1 MIVLAANSSPVLVGK
16 AIAAVTQKPAHTET
30 AYNDGFFRQMLL
42 SQTDQSSADSAATS
56 RVSAASIAS
65 ADITASTASIAA
77 ATSSTISSDETV
89 AGSEP
94 TTTPPTIS
102 RKELR
107 GALIPQ
113 FVRVDVK
120 YITYYHLEGKD
131 TEYAYAYDNLRNRIL
146 SIFTA
151 LGIAP
156 ADQFLAATKDGTHS
170 LQALSTLIV
179 HLQHNT
185 PSRVST
191 NQQKTLSTLLAIINK
206 LQSQKYGSLAGQ

>member
-1 MIVLAANSSPVLVGK
+1 MIILTANTSPVLVGK
-16 AIAAVTQKPAHTET
+16 AIAAATQKPTYTET

-42 SQTDQSSADSAATS
+42 SQTDQEADS
-56 RVSAASIAS
+56 VS
-65 ADITASTASIAA
+65 STMIAA
-77 ATSSTISSDETV
+77 KTSSTTKTSTTEELSHAEEVAQAPTV
-89 AGSEP
+89 
-94 TTTPPTIS
+94 S

-113 FVRVDVK
+113 FVWVDVK

-131 TEYAYAYDNLRNRIL
+131 TEYAYSYDNLRNRIL
-146 SIFTA
+146 TIFTS

-185 PSRVST
+185 PARVT
-191 NQQKTLSTLLAIINK
+191 DNQEKTISTLLAIITK
-206 LQSQKYGSLAGQ
+206 LQSQAYGSLAGQGLDVEEMFARIQ